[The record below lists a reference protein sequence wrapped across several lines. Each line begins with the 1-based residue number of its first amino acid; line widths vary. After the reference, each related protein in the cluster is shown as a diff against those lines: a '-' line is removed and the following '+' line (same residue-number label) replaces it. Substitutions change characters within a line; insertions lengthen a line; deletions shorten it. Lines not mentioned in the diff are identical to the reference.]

1 MEDSYLTCT
10 VVLADVT
17 GNILLVGISQ
27 V

>member
-1 MEDSYLTCT
+1 VEDSYLTCT